1 MAEVS
6 ALDQTISARRRQTRS
21 SIYRYLYE
29 AGVPCSKQQIA
40 AALGLS
46 LPTVYQ
52 NLT

>member
-40 AALGLS
+40 AAS
-46 LPTVYQ
+46 SVRF
-52 NLT
+52 